1 MKVKTDMDN
10 TESLDLT
17 SALVSAKESPT
28 AHSTSDFTGSD
39 PTQPIGAGSDAIRPA
54 TVKLVTGN
62 QLLVDDGE
70 TAAWATV
77 ALAYPYD
84 AKPGDELLIACN
96 PKHWYVIGVLNQG
109 DTLTIATHGDIEFK
123 ARGQIRFNSRDGMC
137 LQAPS
142 IHLKTKHLSVVAE
155 SAVQHFDT
163 LRTTVRGILSVKS
176 GQIRNLVKGRYRL
189 KATRIDQR
197 ASDDVNIDGKKINLG

>member
-1 MKVKTDMDN
+1 MKVEINTDETDALGLKSAVVN
-10 TESLDLT
+10 TSELPTEPPPFESMGSGPKKSIDPL
-17 SALVSAKESPT
+17 
-28 AHSTSDFTGSD
+28 SDT
-39 PTQPIGAGSDAIRPA
+39 IRPA

-62 QLLVDDGE
+62 QLLVDDGQ

-96 PKHWYVIGVLNQG
+96 PSHWYVIGVLNQS
-109 DTLTIATHGDIEFK
+109 DTLTIATRGDIEFK
-123 ARGQIRFNSRDGMC
+123 ARGQIRFSAREGLCM
-137 LQAPS
+137 QASS
-142 IHLKTKHLSVVAE
+142 IHLKTKHFSAVAE

-163 LRTTVRGILSVKS
+163 LRTTVKDVLSVKT
-176 GQIRNLVKGRYRL
+176 GEMRNFVKGRFRL

-197 ASDDVNIDGKKINLG
+197 ASGDVNIDGKKINLG